1 VREQDGHATAQTTA
15 QRPAVA
21 AVSDQYLLFLAS
33 SLLLALGLGFVL
45 AVLLPLARAL
55 QAQWGLR
62 WEALAQVHGHVQVIG
77 FAGFFIIGMG
87 YRLIPRFSGTPL
99 QHAWTL
105 VPVYGL
111 LLAGLLLRA
120 LSQPLAD
127 QGWLHWGPA
136 AAAVGELGGASLF
149 GLTVLTTLRRPLRNR
164 QVWAA
169 FMAAGA
175 VWFIVQAAFGV
186 WFLADLSLGGG
197 LAGLPAGQT
206 VLPESRDNLLVT
218 LQLYGFLLGFI
229 LGVATRAVPTFFGYH
244 PPRYLVTFAW
254 GSLQV
259 GSLLLGGD
267 ALLTV
272 WRDEHSVGLQS
283 AGLLCVGTALVAVAG
298 MSGSWQP
305 ASRLRPTA
313 RPVAGFLI
321 TAFFCCAV
329 AGALDCGFALR
340 GWATNQPLPTMQA
353 DAVRHLLTV
362 GVVTMLIVGMAH
374 LVVPALATQRL
385 TGSSARRRVLLLQG
399 CLIVAVVLRVAPLF
413 VPQLDGRVRESLL
426 GGAGI
431 VAWLALVLF
440 AAVLW
445 RARRQQAGLI
455 ELTVRGPRSDASST
469 SEHAPS

>member
-1 VREQDGHATAQTTA
+1 VREQDVHAPNQSTA

-45 AVLLPLARAL
+45 AIVLPLAQAQ

-62 WEALAQVHGHVQVIG
+62 WQALAQVHGHVQVVG

-127 QGWLHWGPA
+127 QGFLRWGPA
-136 AAAVGELGGASLF
+136 VAAACELGGASLF
-149 GLTVLTTLRRPLRNR
+149 GLTVLATLRRPLRNR
-164 QVWAA
+164 QLWAA

-175 VWFIVQAAFGV
+175 AWFVVQAAFGA
-186 WFLADLSLGGG
+186 WFLTELSAGGG
-197 LAGLPAGQT
+197 LVGLRAGQT
-206 VLPESRDNLLVT
+206 VLPADRDSVLVT
-218 LQLYGFLLGFI
+218 LQVYGFLLGFI
-229 LGVATRAVPTFFGYH
+229 LGVATRAVPTFFGYR
-244 PPRYLVTFAW
+244 PPRSLVAVAW
-254 GSLQV
+254 VGLQAGSI
-259 GSLLLGGD
+259 LLSGD
-267 ALLTV
+267 ALLAV
-272 WRDEHSVGLQS
+272 WHGESSVWLQS
-283 AGLLCVGTALVAVAG
+283 AGLFCAGTALVAATG
-298 MSGSWQP
+298 MSGSWKP

-313 RPVAGFLI
+313 RPVAGFLK
-321 TAFFCCAV
+321 TAFCCCAA
-329 AGALDCGFALR
+329 AGALDCGFAVR
-340 GWATNQPLPTMQA
+340 GWVTNQPFPTMQS
-353 DAVRHLLTV
+353 DAMRHLLTV
-362 GVVTMLIVGMAH
+362 GFVTVLIVGMAH

-399 CLIVAVVLRVAPLF
+399 CLIVAVLLRVVPLF
-413 VPQLDGRVRESLL
+413 VPGLNGRVRESLL
-426 GGAGI
+426 GAAGV
-431 VAWLALVLF
+431 VAWLALLLF

-445 RARRQQAGLI
+445 RARRQQAELI
-455 ELTVRGPRSDASST
+455 ELTVQGARPGAGST
-469 SEHAPS
+469 P